1 MWRDWKTEPMRVL
14 SSGLQDHLDTGA
26 TTLCWCWRITR
37 NDGEAFGFTD
47 HDRDLNFDNTN
58 FEATSGFTGTEIAG
72 AIGLNVDTLDV
83 EGALKSER
91 LSEADLV
98 AGLFDNALIEIYR
111 VNWAVPDE
119 RVLMRYGNLGE
130 VVRGQHHFRCEVR
143 GLAHELQQPKGRIIQ
158 YGCDVDVGDA
168 RCKVNL
174 DQAAY
179 TSDDGV
185 VAALDASPRSFTA
198 SGLDGYANNWFTRGL
213 VTWLSGANAGR
224 PSEVK
229 VHAKSSDVVT
239 VSLWQRPA
247 EDIAAGDTFR
257 IVAGCDKQFSTCRT
271 KFANTLNFRGFP
283 HVPGNDF
290 MLSVASRTD
299 KNDGGKLR

>member
-1 MWRDWKTEPMRVL
+1 MRVL

-47 HDRDLNFDNTN
+47 HDRDLSFDGTN
-58 FEATSGFTGTEIAG
+58 FEAVSGFTGTEIQG

-83 EGALKSER
+83 EGALQSER
-91 LSEADLV
+91 LSEADLS

-111 VNWAVPDE
+111 VNWGEPSE

-130 VVRGQHHFRCEVR
+130 VARGQHHFRCEVR

-158 YGCDVDVGDA
+158 YGCDAELGDA
-168 RCKVNL
+168 RCKIDL

-179 TSDDGV
+179 RSDAGV
-185 VAALDASPRSFTA
+185 VAALGAGPRSFTA
-198 SGLDGYANNWFTRGL
+198 LGLDVYAGNWFSRGL
-213 VTWLSGANAGR
+213 LTWLSGANEGR
-224 PSEVK
+224 PAEVK
-229 VHAKSSDVVT
+229 LHAKSGGEVRIE
-239 VSLWQRPA
+239 LWQRPA
-247 EDIAAGDTFR
+247 EDIAEGDAFSIT
-257 IVAGCDKQFSTCRT
+257 AGCDKQFATCRT
-271 KFANTLNFRGFP
+271 KFANTANFRGFP

-290 MLSVASRTD
+290 MLSVATRD
-299 KNDGGKLR
+299 GKNDGKKLNR